1 MSIESDNQLIKVLLE
16 LTQEVRE
23 LKEILRPELTET
35 QTMKRVEDRKKENF
49 LDALKFAER
58 FDARI

>member
-1 MSIESDNQLIKVLLE
+1 MSDLDFLEAIKE

-35 QTMKRVEDRKKENF
+35 QTMKRVEDRKTENF

>member
-23 LKEILRPELTET
+23 LKESLRPELTET